1 MIEID
6 KNKIEQI
13 ADVNRKLLVELPDKT
28 KVPVIGQGTWY
39 LGEKLNDRE
48 REIAALRLGIELGM
62 TLIDTAEMYGSGR
75 SEALVGEAIKG
86 IRDSIFLVSKVYP
99 HNSGLNNIFKSCEN
113 SLKRLGTDH
122 LDLYLLHWRGNVPL
136 EETITGMEKLKK
148 QGKILRWGVS
158 NFDTEDMKEL
168 WECEDGSNCV
178 TNQVLYHLGSRG
190 IEFDLL
196 PWQRIH
202 KMPIMAYC
210 PVAQG
215 GSLRTQLLKNS
226 SVNRIAKAHNVKPL
240 QIILAW
246 CLRSKDIIAIP
257 KAAKVEH
264 VLKNAE
270 AASIVLSENE
280 LFELDKAFPAPTR
293 KVSLDIV

>member
-6 KNKIEQI
+6 KSKIEQI
-13 ADVNRKLLVELPDKT
+13 ADVNRKLLIELPDKT
-28 KVPVIGQGTWY
+28 KVPALGQGTWY
-39 LGEKLNDRE
+39 LGEKSQDRE
-48 REIAALRLGIELGM
+48 KEIAALRLGIELGM

-75 SEALVGEAIKG
+75 SEDLVGEAIKG
-86 IRDSIFLVSKVYP
+86 IRDNVFLVSKVYP
-99 HNSGLNNIFKSCEN
+99 HNSGLNNIFNSCEN

-136 EETITGMEKLKK
+136 EKTIEGMEKLKK

-158 NFDTEDMKEL
+158 NLDTGDMEEL
-168 WECEDGSNCV
+168 LECEDGSNCV

-196 PWQRIH
+196 PWQRLH

-215 GSLRTQLLKNS
+215 GSLRTQLLKDS
-226 SVNRIAKAHNVKPL
+226 TVKKIAENHSVKPL

-246 CLRSKDIIAIP
+246 CMRSRNIIAIP
-257 KAAKVEH
+257 KASQAEH
-264 VLKNAE
+264 VLENAE
-270 AASIVLSENE
+270 AASIVLSESE
-280 LFELDKAFPAPTR
+280 LIELDKVFPGSTR
-293 KVSLDIV
+293 KVRLDIV